1 MAQHAL
7 SLEFPDTLNNC
18 LLRIVDMSTYNQNV
32 PVECPKL
39 QITAPGFTT
48 AAEITDMGT
57 EFAVNLTACDLD
69 LQLTNCESYRN
80 DIPDGIYVIRY
91 SVAPN
96 DVVYVEYN
104 HLRIS
109 QALNRINDLLCCL
122 DVPNCEPV
130 GPIQQKLREINLLST
145 MLKAAK
151 AKVEYCHNPTEGMAI
166 YTYVIAQLKKLACG
180 CGCGTC

>member
-7 SLEFPDTLNNC
+7 SLEIPDTLNSC

-32 PVECPKL
+32 PVDCPKL

-57 EFAVNLTACDLD
+57 EFAVNLTACDLG
-69 LQLTNCESYRN
+69 LQLTNCDTTRN
-80 DIPDGIYVIRY
+80 SLADGVYVIRY

-104 HLRIS
+104 HLRVTE
-109 QALNRINDLLCCL
+109 ALNKINELLCCL

-130 GPIQQKLREINLLST
+130 GPMKEKLREINLLST
-145 MLKAAK
+145 ILKAAK
-151 AKVEYCHNPTEGMAI
+151 AKVEYCHNPSHGMDM
-166 YTYVIAQLKKLACG
+166 YKYVIAKLDKLACG

>member
-80 DIPDGIYVIRY
+80 DLPDGVYVIRY

-109 QALNRINDLLCCL
+109 QALNKINNLLCCL

-130 GPIQQKLREINLLST
+130 GPMKEKLREINLLST

-151 AKVEYCHNPTEGMAI
+151 AKVEYCHNPEEGMAI
-166 YTYVIAQLKKLACG
+166 YTYVLAKLDKLSCS

>member
-1 MAQHAL
+1 MAQHQLAL
-7 SLEFPDTLNNC
+7 EIPDTLNTC
-18 LLRIVDMSTYNQNV
+18 LLRIVDMSTYNENV
-32 PVECPKL
+32 PVECPTL

-57 EFAVNLTACDLD
+57 EFAVNLTACDLG
-69 LQLTNCESYRN
+69 LQLTNCGTFRN
-80 DIPDGIYVIRY
+80 ALQDGIYVIRY

-96 DVVYVEYN
+96 EVVSVEYN

-109 QALNRINDLLCCL
+109 DALTQINDLLCCL

-130 GPIQQKLREINLLST
+130 APMKEKLREVTFLST

-166 YTYVIAQLKKLACG
+166 YTYVMAQLKKLACG

>member
-1 MAQHAL
+1 MAQHQLA
-7 SLEFPDTLNNC
+7 LEFPDTLNNC
-18 LLRIVDMSTYNQNV
+18 LLRIVDMSTYNELV

-48 AAEITDMGT
+48 AAEITNMGID
-57 EFAVNLTACDLD
+57 FAVNLTACDLG
-69 LQLTNCESYRN
+69 LQLTNCNTFRN
-80 DIPDGIYVIRY
+80 ALPDGVYVIRY

-109 QALNRINDLLCCL
+109 DALTKINELLCCL
-122 DVPNCEPV
+122 DVPNCEPS
-130 GPIQQKLREINLLST
+130 GPIKEKLKEVTFLST

-166 YTYVIAQLKKLACG
+166 YTYVTAQLKKLACG

>member
-1 MAQHAL
+1 MAQHQLAL
-7 SLEFPDTLNNC
+7 EIPDTLNTC
-18 LLRIVDMSTYNQNV
+18 LLRIVDMSTYNENV
-32 PVECPKL
+32 PVECPTL

-48 AAEITDMGT
+48 AAEIKDMGT
-57 EFAVNLTACDLD
+57 EFAVNLTACDLG
-69 LQLTNCESYRN
+69 LQLTNCGTFRN
-80 DIPDGIYVIRY
+80 ALQDGVYVIRY

-109 QALNRINDLLCCL
+109 DALTKINDLLCCL

-130 GPIQQKLREINLLST
+130 APMKEKLREVTFLST

-151 AKVEYCHNPTEGMAI
+151 AKVEYCHNPTEGMEI
-166 YTYVIAQLKKLACG
+166 YTYVMAQLKKLACG